1 MTIMRKDVAKFLRSK
16 MAETLDLSDY
26 ELLEY
31 AALELETPEDVD
43 AGAIIVG
50 LALRLRDTERMLV
63 TVIDERDAIVAEI
76 SKAANS

>member
-1 MTIMRKDVAKFLRSK
+1 MTISRKDVAKFLRSK

-43 AGAIIVG
+43 P
-50 LALRLRDTERMLV
+50 ERSSS
-63 TVIDERDAIVAEI
+63 A
-76 SKAANS
+76 

>member
-1 MTIMRKDVAKFLRSK
+1 MTITRKDVAKFLRSK

-76 SKAANS
+76 SKAAKS